1 MVQPGGNQTSRNLA
15 AQADVEVGRLAGLW
29 RSNADQG
36 LVAAGLSEY
45 MNPGPFFQPVPPMR
59 I

>member
-1 MVQPGGNQTSRNLA
+1 MVQPHRAKISGDLA

-36 LVAAGLSEY
+36 LVADGL
-45 MNPGPFFQPVPPMR
+45 